1 MPAVLSEK
9 IAYLGYLSP
18 ADKLLGNLLHRNAAL
33 TYHTFILSENDSPLP
48 EVVLFIPLHLA
59 VKPLPYLFIG
69 KSELISVHNVL
80 ILQNGTERRNILI
93 AHSSHIKTGRND
105 HCSLHLF
112 LSSVSLMEKTQP
124 Q

>member
-18 ADKLLGNLLHRNAAL
+18 ADKLLGNLLHHNAAL
-33 TYHTFILSENDSPLP
+33 TYHTFGFSENDSPLP

-69 KSELISVHNVL
+69 KSVLIGVHNVL
-80 ILQNGTERRNILI
+80 ILQNGTDTNPQSTYRQIL
-93 AHSSHIKTGRND
+93 G
-105 HCSLHLF
+105 
-112 LSSVSLMEKTQP
+112 
-124 Q
+124 